1 MSRFIMFLEAVMASI
16 VAYYICKGLDMLFSI
31 LCGN

>member
-1 MSRFIMFLEAVMASI
+1 MHRFTMFLEAVMAS
-16 VAYYICKGLDMLFSI
+16 VTAYYICKGLDLLLTV